1 MKNKWKK
8 MLASLMCGLLVF
20 GILPIQ
26 STYAATDSS
35 VSSIKDSISDNETLD
50 SQDVENV
57 EQADESTDAQ
67 TNQDLTE
74 ETEKSTDAKINYLY
88 VESPYLETPAQ
99 ENIVLSIGDG
109 TQNVLNVRLIYSDEN
124 GVSEEWGCSEQKEET
139 FLFKK
144 SFEGSEQNSYQIV
157 SVKYNENGDR
167 CPVRSK

>member
-35 VSSIKDSISDNETLD
+35 VSSITDSISDNETLD
-50 SQDVENV
+50 SQGVENI
-57 EQADESTDAQ
+57 EQADESTEAQ

-109 TQNVLNVRLIYSDEN
+109 TQNVSNVRLFIVMKMVLMKN
-124 GVSEEWGCSEQKEET
+124 GGVVNKKKKLF
-139 FLFKK
+139 FLKK
-144 SFEGSEQNSYQIV
+144 VLKIQNKILIRLFQ
-157 SVKYNENGDR
+157 
-167 CPVRSK
+167 

>member
-57 EQADESTDAQ
+57 EQADEQ
-67 TNQDLTE
+67 QMPRQI
-74 ETEKSTDAKINYLY
+74 KI
-88 VESPYLETPAQ
+88 
-99 ENIVLSIGDG
+99 
-109 TQNVLNVRLIYSDEN
+109 
-124 GVSEEWGCSEQKEET
+124 
-139 FLFKK
+139 
-144 SFEGSEQNSYQIV
+144 
-157 SVKYNENGDR
+157 
-167 CPVRSK
+167 

>member
-35 VSSIKDSISDNETLD
+35 VSSITDSISDNETLD
-50 SQDVENV
+50 SQGVENI
-57 EQADESTDAQ
+57 EQADESTEAQ

-109 TQNVLNVRLIYSDEN
+109 TQNVSNVRLIYSDEN
-124 GVSEEWGCSEQKEET
+124 GINEEWGCSEQKKK
-139 FLFKK
+139 LFI
-144 SFEGSEQNSYQIV
+144 F
-157 SVKYNENGDR
+157 
-167 CPVRSK
+167 